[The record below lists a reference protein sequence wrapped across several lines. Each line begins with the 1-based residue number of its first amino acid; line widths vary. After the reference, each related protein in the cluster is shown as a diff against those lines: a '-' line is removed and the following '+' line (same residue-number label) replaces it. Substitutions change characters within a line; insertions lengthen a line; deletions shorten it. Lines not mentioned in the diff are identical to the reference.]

1 MSPSF
6 TVLMLFPSKNIYQ
19 TFITHE
25 QFSHIAE
32 FISML
37 YKLFPVIIIE
47 PMTPKE
53 WKNNNMIPVIAEK
66 PIQID
71 SLSDIG
77 KT

>member
-47 PMTPKE
+47 PNDTQRMKE
-53 WKNNNMIPVIAEK
+53 
-66 PIQID
+66 QQYD
-71 SLSDIG
+71 SSYS
-77 KT
+77 